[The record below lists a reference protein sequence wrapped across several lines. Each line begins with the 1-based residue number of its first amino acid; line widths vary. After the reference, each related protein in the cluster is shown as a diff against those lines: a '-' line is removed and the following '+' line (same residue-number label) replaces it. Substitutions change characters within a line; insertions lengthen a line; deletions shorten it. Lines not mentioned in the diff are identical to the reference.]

1 MKLLTII
8 NNISEKNITPWRD
21 FISCLISH
29 KDNLLYVFEKEK
41 NQLDCDYAESIAN
54 RTIDIKHNNSIEIS
68 KFQNIIFTSTVD
80 KIPNYESFKNN
91 KKFCFLIGFTEKEYH
106 DQIKLLQGSEIHYIF
121 SFLLPSE
128 ILTYFSESI
137 KSKNF
142 INKIIFINYRCKTN
156 QFAKGKSDNKELFY
170 VKSSFNIT
178 NNNDLVNETKSKI
191 ISENINCKF
200 VNLSKGKDI
209 VCTSEIIP
217 SIDCKKIIIEN
228 LPFHLTTYFSEFSQ
242 KTSTEIVFKNTDTI
256 PSPERLLFFHDDNTI
271 KQLIKKLF
279 VRKNS
284 LRKEFYELI
293 ETNHSD
299 PDINSEF
306 TINEHQLL
314 DVDHFIN
321 NINNDNMSANVYFE
335 KSNLLISSYFE
346 EECNLFQYSNI
357 ANPIYCLFENSKFK
371 YYLIV
376 SIFIIK
382 SQKINNEVRDKLL
395 NLIFTYTIKLSIK
408 KYLPNSFLSISKI
421 ISLDPRKFIEN
432 CFQLTENKQDKLL
445 SDHLEKILICLLL
458 TSEDKA
464 INNHITNSLR
474 TTKNF
479 EILRLVLFLESN
491 SMKDLNFSN
500 ENLNMNVFE
509 HAIHYFLDYN
519 PQLNRGE
526 LTQLEIL
533 LKSKID
539 QNHES
544 FLLRL
549 SLVQIY
555 FMKNSI
561 DEFAI
566 LPKLSGVFFNKIN
579 DTTHIVILTILSI
592 SCGNE
597 LKKCI
602 LKDFMLKTNK
612 QSFPSDL
619 FAILVVS
626 ILGNDFQ
633 FHKDKIDSVSEE
645 LCNQFFEMD
654 TPVLYYKTLFTEII
668 SVYFSQ
674 TEKFNNLSSIRKE
687 INPHL
692 HGIHSTIFDN
702 IQELHPSHEI
712 LPRSINIFF
721 ERADNYFNGK

>member
-29 KDNLLYVFEKEK
+29 MDNLLYVFEKEK
-41 NQLDCDYAESIAN
+41 NQLDCDYAKSIAN

-68 KFQNIIFTSTVD
+68 KYQNIIFTSTVD
-80 KIPNYESFKNN
+80 KIPDYESFKNN
-91 KKFCFLIGFTEKEYH
+91 KRFCFLIGFTEKEYH
-106 DQIKLLQGSEIHYIF
+106 EQIKLLQGSEIHYIF

-142 INKIIFINYRCKTN
+142 INKIIFINYRFKIN

-178 NNNDLVNETKSKI
+178 NDNDLVNETKSKI

-200 VNLSKGKDI
+200 VNLSNCKDI

-256 PSPERLLFFHDDNTI
+256 PSPERLLFFDDDNTI
-271 KQLIKKLF
+271 KQLIKKLS

-284 LRKEFYELI
+284 LREEFYELI
-293 ETNHSD
+293 ETNLSD
-299 PDINSEF
+299 PDTKSEF
-306 TINEHQLL
+306 TITEHQLL
-314 DVDHFIN
+314 DLEQFIN
-321 NINNDNMSANVYFE
+321 NIINDNMSANVYFD
-335 KSNLLISSYFE
+335 KSNLLITKYFE

-371 YYLIV
+371 YYLVV

-382 SQKINNEVRDKLL
+382 SQKINNENRNKLL
-395 NLIFTYTIKLSIK
+395 NFIFTYTIKLSIK

-421 ISLDPRKFIEN
+421 ISLDSRKFIEN
-432 CFQLTENKQDKLL
+432 CFQLTEEKQDKLL

-464 INNHITNSLR
+464 IVGHITNSLR
-474 TTKNF
+474 NTKNF
-479 EILRLVLFLESN
+479 EILRLVLILESN
-491 SMKDLNFSN
+491 SITDLNFSN

-509 HAIHYFLDYN
+509 HAIHYFLYYN
-519 PQLNRGE
+519 PQLNKGE
-526 LTQLEIL
+526 LNHLEIL
-533 LKSKID
+533 LNSKID
-539 QNHES
+539 QHHES

-561 DEFAI
+561 DELAI
-566 LPKLSGVFFNKIN
+566 LPKLSGVFLNKIN
-579 DTTHIVILTILSI
+579 DTTHIIILTILSI

-597 LKKCI
+597 LRKSI
-602 LKDFMLKTNK
+602 LKDFTLKTNK

-619 FAILVVS
+619 FAILVIS

-702 IQELHPSHEI
+702 IQEPLPSHEI
-712 LPRSINIFF
+712 LPRSVNIFL

>member
-29 KDNLLYVFEKEK
+29 MDNLLYVFEREK
-41 NQLDCDYAESIAN
+41 NQLDCDYAESIAD
-54 RTIDIKHNNSIEIS
+54 RKIDIKHNNSIDIT

-80 KIPNYESFKNN
+80 KIPNYENFKDT
-91 KKFCFLIGFTEKEYH
+91 KRFCFLIGFTEKEYH
-106 DQIKLLQGSEIHYIF
+106 DQIKLLQGNEIHYVF

-142 INKIIFINYRCKTN
+142 IDKIIFINYRCKTN
-156 QFAKGKSDNKELFY
+156 QFAKEKSDNKELLY

-178 NNNDLVNETKSKI
+178 NNNDLVDETKSKV

-200 VNLSKGKDI
+200 INLSKSKDI

-256 PSPERLLFFHDDNTI
+256 PSPERFLFFDDHNTI
-271 KQLIKKLF
+271 KQLVKKIS

-284 LRKEFYELI
+284 LREEFYELL

-299 PDINSEF
+299 SYTNSDF
-306 TINEHQLL
+306 TISEHQSL
-314 DVDHFIN
+314 DLEQFIY
-321 NINNDNMSANVYFE
+321 NINNDNMSANVYFD
-335 KSNLLISSYFE
+335 KSNLLITKYFE
-346 EECNLFQYSNI
+346 EKCNLFQYSNT
-357 ANPIYCLFENSKFK
+357 ANPIYFLFGNSKFK
-371 YYLIV
+371 YYLV
-376 SIFIIK
+376 VAIFIVK
-382 SQKINNEVRDKLL
+382 SQKINNEKRSELL
-395 NLIFTYTIKLSIK
+395 NFIFTYTIKLSIK
-408 KYLPNSFLSISKI
+408 KYLPNSFLSINEI
-421 ISLDPRKFIEN
+421 VSLDSRRFIES
-432 CFQLTENKQDKLL
+432 CFQLTEKEQDKLL
-445 SDHLEKILICLLL
+445 SDHLEKILIRLLL

-464 INNHITNSLR
+464 INGYITNSLSN
-474 TTKNF
+474 TKNF
-479 EILRLVLFLESN
+479 EILRMVQILESN
-491 SMKDLNFSN
+491 SIVDLNFSN

-509 HAIHYFLDYN
+509 HAIHYFLYYY
-519 PQLNRGE
+519 PRLNIGE
-526 LTQLEIL
+526 LNHLEIL
-533 LKSKID
+533 LNSKID
-539 QNHES
+539 QHRDS

-561 DEFAI
+561 DELTI
-566 LPKLSGVFFNKIN
+566 IPKLSGVFFNKIN
-579 DTTHIVILTILSI
+579 DTTLIIILTILSI

-602 LKDFMLKTNK
+602 LKDFTLKTNEK
-612 QSFPSDL
+612 SFPSDL
-619 FAILVVS
+619 FAILVIS

-654 TPVLYYKTLFTEII
+654 TPELYYKTLFTEII
-668 SVYFSQ
+668 SFYFSQ
-674 TEKFNNLSSIRKE
+674 NEKFNNLSSIRKK

-692 HGIHSTIFDN
+692 HGIHSKIFDN
-702 IQELHPSHEI
+702 IQEIHPSDEI
-712 LPRSINIFF
+712 LPKSVNIFL
-721 ERADNYFNGK
+721 ERADNYFNGN

>member
-1 MKLLTII
+1 M
-8 NNISEKNITPWRD
+8 
-21 FISCLISH
+21 
-29 KDNLLYVFEKEK
+29 
-41 NQLDCDYAESIAN
+41 
-54 RTIDIKHNNSIEIS
+54 
-68 KFQNIIFTSTVD
+68 
-80 KIPNYESFKNN
+80 
-91 KKFCFLIGFTEKEYH
+91 
-106 DQIKLLQGSEIHYIF
+106 
-121 SFLLPSE
+121 
-128 ILTYFSESI
+128 
-137 KSKNF
+137 
-142 INKIIFINYRCKTN
+142 
-156 QFAKGKSDNKELFY
+156 
-170 VKSSFNIT
+170 
-178 NNNDLVNETKSKI
+178 
-191 ISENINCKF
+191 
-200 VNLSKGKDI
+200 
-209 VCTSEIIP
+209 
-217 SIDCKKIIIEN
+217 
-228 LPFHLTTYFSEFSQ
+228 
-242 KTSTEIVFKNTDTI
+242 
-256 PSPERLLFFHDDNTI
+256 
-271 KQLIKKLF
+271 
-279 VRKNS
+279 
-284 LRKEFYELI
+284 
-293 ETNHSD
+293 
-299 PDINSEF
+299 
-306 TINEHQLL
+306 
-314 DVDHFIN
+314 
-321 NINNDNMSANVYFE
+321 
-335 KSNLLISSYFE
+335 
-346 EECNLFQYSNI
+346 
-357 ANPIYCLFENSKFK
+357 
-371 YYLIV
+371 
-376 SIFIIK
+376 
-382 SQKINNEVRDKLL
+382 
-395 NLIFTYTIKLSIK
+395 
-408 KYLPNSFLSISKI
+408 
-421 ISLDPRKFIEN
+421 
-432 CFQLTENKQDKLL
+432 
-445 SDHLEKILICLLL
+445 
-458 TSEDKA
+458 
-464 INNHITNSLR
+464 R

-491 SMKDLNFSN
+491 SIKDLNFSN

-509 HAIHYFLDYN
+509 HAIHYFLYYN

-533 LKSKID
+533 LNSKID

-654 TPVLYYKTLFTEII
+654 TPILYYKTLFTEII